1 MTRVGESDA
10 VLSGIGWDSHRLE
23 EGRPLILGGVHI
35 PAARG
40 PVAHSDGDVLS
51 HAIIDA
57 LLGAGGLGDIGQ
69 HFPDSDERYRGA
81 NSLELLAGVV
91 DRVSSAGLRVVNV
104 DATVLAEQPR
114 LGPYREQIQASLA
127 GVLGLAAPRVNV
139 KATTGEGMGFVGR
152 GEGIAALA
160 VAGLRSVD

>member
-1 MTRVGESDA
+1 MTGADEAGV
-10 VLSGIGWDSHRLE
+10 VLSGIGWDSHRLAP
-23 EGRPLILGGVHI
+23 GRALILGGVHI
-35 PAARG
+35 PAASG

-69 HFPDSDERYRGA
+69 HFPDSEERYRDA
-81 NSLELLAGVV
+81 NSLELLTSVV
-91 DRVSSAGLRVVNV
+91 DIVSAAGLHIINV
-104 DATVLAEQPR
+104 DATVLAERPR
-114 LGPYREQIQASLA
+114 LGPHREGIRATLA
-127 GVLGLAAPRVNV
+127 GALGLGAPRVNV

-160 VAGLRSVD
+160 VAALRTAG